1 MLPQGLTGNPQQVI
15 DIAISP
21 YERTVRFDYS
31 LFLLLEKAP
40 KPVRNI
46 VRQPGAPKERMGLQ
60 SPHGKSSHLNRH
72 PLLKGKQQ
80 TLHPIMLEGIGF
92 LDSGSLF
99 EDAFIGKNLVD
110 SIQSFLGIAAAALE
124 DKSLLISHPAELL
137 FGNLLNTHSFISPI
151 VIDCS

>member
-1 MLPQGLTGNPQQVI
+1 MLPQDLTGNPQQVI

-46 VRQPGAPKERMGLQ
+46 VRQPGAPKVRMGLQ

-72 PLLKGKQQ
+72 PLLEREKQTGK
-80 TLHPIMLEGIGF
+80 TIVFKGIGF
-92 LDSGSLF
+92 LESGALF
-99 EDAFIGKNLVD
+99 EDAFD
-110 SIQSFLGIAAAALE
+110 FQRR
-124 DKSLLISHPAELL
+124 
-137 FGNLLNTHSFISPI
+137 
-151 VIDCS
+151 